1 MHSKDGVFKY
11 IAVICELMGAT
22 HYSSLSILE
31 NRQAGGPL
39 TLNKLMFYAILRDYK
54 S

>member
-1 MHSKDGVFKY
+1 MCEPLG
-11 IAVICELMGAT
+11 AV

-31 NRQAGGPL
+31 NQQARRQAL
-39 TLNKLMFYAILRDYK
+39 TLNKLMYYVILRDYK